1 VALRQPLIDRWRH
14 QEVHVAVD
22 RAEVAHAVGVRR
34 RYKSYARI
42 LPPASASR

>member
-1 VALRQPLIDRWRH
+1 VALRQPFVDRWRH

-22 RAEVAHAVGVRR
+22 RTEVAHVAGVRGGANR
-34 RYKSYARI
+34 VRPI